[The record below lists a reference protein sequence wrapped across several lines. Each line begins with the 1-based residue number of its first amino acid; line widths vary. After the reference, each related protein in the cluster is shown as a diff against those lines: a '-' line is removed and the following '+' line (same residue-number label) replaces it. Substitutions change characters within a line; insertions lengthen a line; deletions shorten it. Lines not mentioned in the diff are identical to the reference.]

1 MYQHILVAVDGSHTA
16 DLALRAAIAL
26 AKTHQAEL
34 RLIHVVDD
42 TVTTLAGGLGADA
55 VAAGLSADTV
65 FQALRDA
72 GRAVID
78 RGLATARQSGLEAQ
92 GVLRETIGQRVA
104 TVLAQAAAEWPADVV
119 VIGTHGRRGVDRLL
133 LGSVAEG
140 VVRLS
145 TQPVLIVPGK
155 HQ

>member
-1 MYQHILVAVDGSHTA
+1 MVKILEPISIGV
-16 DLALRAAIAL
+16 
-26 AKTHQAEL
+26 
-34 RLIHVVDD
+34 
-42 TVTTLAGGLGADA
+42 
-55 VAAGLSADTV
+55 GLSADTV

-72 GRAVID
+72 GQAVID
-78 RGLATARQSGLEAQ
+78 RGLATVRQSGIEAK

-104 TVLAQAAAEWPADVV
+104 TVIAEAAGEWPADVV

-155 HQ
+155 HRWGASGRIRRNE